1 MRHRPFSALKVVSF
15 GNASATQQTD
25 RQRKGSAEGRAPGP
39 AGSDRQVWGW
49 TLEWAS
55 VQSVWGASAGGPPGE
70 GSCGRGPEAA
80 KRRSAIARTHPGQG
94 PRRPRAEP
102 RLGPGPG
109 EGRPGRPAGRC
120 RWAGVTGRA
129 PGSSTVLPGRGGR
142 SRGLERNR
150 LLHSSDSGSNL
161 GEGSP

>member
-1 MRHRPFSALKVVSF
+1 MRRRPFSALKVVSSV
-15 GNASATQQTD
+15 NASATQQTD
-25 RQRKGSAEGRAPGP
+25 QQRKGRLRPPGLGVDPGAGFCAIGLGSQCWRPARGGQLRTGGQKRPSAEARLPAPTQG
-39 AGSDRQVWGW
+39 GV
-49 TLEWAS
+49 L
-55 VQSVWGASAGGPPGE
+55 GA
-70 GSCGRGPEAA
+70 
-80 KRRSAIARTHPGQG
+80 HV
-94 PRRPRAEP
+94 AEP

-120 RWAGVTGRA
+120 RWAGATGRA

-150 LLHSSDSGSNL
+150 LLHSSDSGSNP